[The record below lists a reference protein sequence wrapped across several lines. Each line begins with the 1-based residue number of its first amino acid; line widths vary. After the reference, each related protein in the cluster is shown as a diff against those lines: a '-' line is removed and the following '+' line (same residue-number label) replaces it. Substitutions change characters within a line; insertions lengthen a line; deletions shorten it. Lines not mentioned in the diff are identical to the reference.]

1 MKNSAG
7 IRQLSIFF
15 LLTASLCP
23 VLAACS
29 GMNMEDLAAG
39 AEPARVT
46 TASTPTPQLRPQ
58 YPNLNL
64 ATTPA
69 APQITVEERQQIIDE
84 LSAKRG
90 GVSAGP
96 SAASVSEVERLK
108 QLARQ
113 SQQETLNTIESAQ

>member
-1 MKNSAG
+1 MKNSSG

-29 GMNMEDLAAG
+29 TMNVEDLVAG
-39 AEPARVT
+39 TEPASAT
-46 TASTPTPQLRPQ
+46 TVAAPSPQVRPQ
-58 YPNLNL
+58 YPNLNV
-64 ATTPA
+64 AATPA
-69 APQITVEERQQIIDE
+69 APQITAAERQQIIDE

-90 GVSAGP
+90 VGAGP
-96 SAASVSEVERLK
+96 SAASVSEAERLK

-113 SQQETLNTIESAQ
+113 SQQETLEAIESAQ